1 MGTFK
6 LATSED
12 FDLAIYGDFLM
23 ATDIRSRL
31 RTKRRFQLSTRS
43 AGLGIWWIEP
53 TLCLPA
59 SSYL

>member
-23 ATDIRSRL
+23 ATDTEVI
-31 RTKRRFQLSTRS
+31 
-43 AGLGIWWIEP
+43 AGFAV
-53 TLCLPA
+53 TTA
-59 SSYL
+59 SLA